1 MSQNHFNYMS
11 GVPVKIAENYKPPK
25 KLALTQSVSQRL
37 STSSSVTTQVLE
49 KNAYDF
55 ALERTV
61 LSKMS
66 EWQHMR
72 QRENCDRKERMRS
85 FEQEQ
90 QSLFDAKQK
99 QILTAVSY
107 PSTDDLSSDDD
118 GDDSGHGTSSD
129 ASKSAVSLKTV
140 SIPATTQST
149 GHQQQFSP
157 PNFNNILVP
166 TVMPGQKN
174 TTIKQNIIATKTHYS
189 KINFQEFENDN
200 SSPFDNVELK
210 TINDLDIL
218 AEVWNTSVAI
228 TNPAGSNST
237 DNTPSSDDSSKTKN
251 STSEQNQLPNQVY
264 ANQHDQQANSYNNQ
278 GAINAPQN
286 QTNNEQM
293 NHSVTASSNST
304 TIPITNSYYINQMHY
319 NHHIDPYSLAKQ
331 TYINT
336 TTINNNPS
344 YVIAQNPYA
353 PNNYINPMYNNGRT
367 GAMAMPSHTV
377 ATSTMPMIDK
387 SVITTKNSNI
397 QAKCKSVPDIH
408 NIVHQINAELENSQG
423 RRVRNNS
430 QGEKK
435 DMAPSKQITY
445 DATKSIDANSIYNK
459 LSLSSRN
466 LARNISSMGFPLEQ
480 VARLTEILGKDDKK
494 IIEHLIRLGE
504 LLDLGFE
511 EQKISDALLKFDNN
525 KEKALDFLIS

>member
-1 MSQNHFNYMS
+1 MSQNHCNYMS

-37 STSSSVTTQVLE
+37 STSSSVTTQLLE
-49 KNAYDF
+49 KSAYDF
-55 ALERTV
+55 GLERTV
-61 LSKMS
+61 LAKMS

-72 QRENCDRKERMRS
+72 QRENCDRKERMRL

-99 QILTAVSY
+99 QILTSVSY

-140 SIPATTQST
+140 SIPTVAQST
-149 GHQQQFSP
+149 GPQQQFSP
-157 PNFNNILVP
+157 PNYFNNILVP

-174 TTIKQNIIATKTHYS
+174 TTIKQNLITTKTPHYS

-228 TNPAGSNST
+228 TNPAASNST
-237 DNTPSSDDSSKTKN
+237 DNTPSSDDSSKMKN
-251 STSEQNQLPNQVY
+251 SISEQNQLPNHVY
-264 ANQHDQQANSYNNQ
+264 ANQHEQQTNSYSNH
-278 GAINAPQN
+278 GAINVQQIQSN
-286 QTNNEQM
+286 CKNM
-293 NHSVTASSNST
+293 NHSVTTASNST
-304 TIPITNSYYINQMHY
+304 TIPITNSYYINQVHY
-319 NHHIDPYSLAKQ
+319 NHHIDPYSQAKQ

-336 TTINNNPS
+336 TTINNNSS

-353 PNNYINPMYNNGRT
+353 PNNYINSMYNNGQMA
-367 GAMAMPSHTV
+367 AMAVPNHT
-377 ATSTMPMIDK
+377 AAASTTPMVDK
-387 SVITTKNSNI
+387 TVITTNSNI
-397 QAKCKSVPDIH
+397 QSKCKSVPDI
-408 NIVHQINAELENSQG
+408 VHEINAELENSQG

-430 QGEKK
+430 Q
-435 DMAPSKQITY
+435 SKNFYIFIL
-445 DATKSIDANSIYNK
+445 ATFFSFVRFNFFNFYHIHFIYV
-459 LSLSSRN
+459 R
-466 LARNISSMGFPLEQ
+466 
-480 VARLTEILGKDDKK
+480 
-494 IIEHLIRLGE
+494 
-504 LLDLGFE
+504 
-511 EQKISDALLKFDNN
+511 
-525 KEKALDFLIS
+525 